1 MDAFNKTTAA
11 PEFEKLR
18 QQQGLFPFNKTGP
31 ELDAYVKNQV
41 KQYGELADTFGL
53 IKK

>member
-1 MDAFNKTTAA
+1 
-11 PEFEKLR
+11 LR

-41 KQYGELADTFGL
+41 KVYGELADSFGL
-53 IKK
+53 VKK